1 MRRLFSLIVLLA
13 LATLRLDAAPMT
25 DGERQRLL
33 AHLDMTESWLISE
46 VAGLSDD
53 QLRFRRAPDTWNI
66 MDVVE
71 HLAIAEPQYW
81 KHLQDSTKQ
90 PETTDKAEATDAG
103 ILWYGI
109 DRTEHQKTGEA
120 RVPKGRWNS
129 IKDSLGEFRKLRAT
143 MRDYATT
150 TQDGLRSA
158 PPDRRQHG
166 RLSMVPDDLDALA
179 AAHPADPRDQG
190 RFPFP
195 GEGAGE
201 AGRQHERAVGGRS
214 RGAAFGRGGRAPS
227 EGHARVAR
235 ARGACFAREGSR
247 SP

>member
-1 MRRLFSLIVLLA
+1 MRRPFSLIIVLA

-46 VAGLSDD
+46 VAGLSED

-90 PETTDKAEATDAG
+90 PESPDKAEATDAG

-129 IKDSLGEFRKLRAT
+129 IKESLGEFRKLRTT
-143 MRDYATT
+143 MRDYATA
-150 TQDGLRSA
+150 TQDGLRS
-158 PPDRRQHG
+158 H
-166 RLSMVPDDLDALA
+166 RLIDGNMDVYQWFLMISTHSQRHILQIREIKSDS
-179 AAHPADPRDQG
+179 
-190 RFPFP
+190 RFPGKEP
-195 GEGAGE
+195 AKP
-201 AGRQHERAVGGRS
+201 AASTSER
-214 RGAAFGRGGRAPS
+214 
-227 EGHARVAR
+227 
-235 ARGACFAREGSR
+235 
-247 SP
+247 